1 MMYNENQYHTLE
13 GNMSRYNNVNCPVC
27 DKKFVEGDD
36 VVVCPVC
43 GAPHHRACYQIE
55 GKCHFEAEHASG
67 KQWED
72 PKKHT
77 EEAEQSTDPKK
88 CPKCS
93 APNPP
98 EGIFCQVCGYPMRNN
113 KPEPEQEFNPYGAP
127 PIDITA
133 FTTPYGGLDPEEE
146 IDGVTAKELAL
157 FVGENSFYYLP
168 RMKHMKKNNKKAS
181 WNWSAFIFHFA
192 YYFNRK
198 MYLTG
203 AIMLALYILSVVPRL
218 VFMYHLFMR
227 NLDVIATGVFDLY
240 SLNPAGL
247 ESLMLV
253 SDIAS
258 YIYTGIALLSG
269 IFANK
274 LYTDFTFR
282 RIGEVRR
289 EIGNFDRNS
298 AEYCNAISA
307 AGRTNRRAAMASFAG
322 VIAAMIVAGMAISI
336 LVTQTIM

>member
-1 MMYNENQYHTLE
+1 
-13 GNMSRYNNVNCPVC
+13 MSRYNNVNCPVC

-77 EEAEQSTDPKK
+77 EEVEQSTDPKK

-113 KPEPEQEFNPYGAP
+113 KPEPEQEFNGAP

-181 WNWSAFIFHFA
+181 WNWSAFIFNFA

-198 MYLTG
+198 MYLIG
-203 AIMLALYILSVVPRL
+203 AIMLALFILSVVPL
-218 VFMYHLFMR
+218 FVFSYHLMMR
-227 NLDVIATGVFDLY
+227 NPDALTALDPYMFDYSGLEPLLPVIYVSFYGYTGV
-240 SLNPAGL
+240 
-247 ESLMLV
+247 
-253 SDIAS
+253 
-258 YIYTGIALLSG
+258 ALLSG

-282 RIGEVRR
+282 KIGEVRR
-289 EIGNFDRNS
+289 DIGNFDRNS

-307 AGRTNRRAAMASFAG
+307 AGRTNRPLALGVMAAVCGGMHVVSA
-322 VIAAMIVAGMAISI
+322 VINMIARSVI
-336 LVTQTIM
+336 